1 MKSKE
6 IMLYLAVK
14 YKGNY
19 DEMYNAIRS
28 KLPLKEE
35 DVERV
40 SESIGCKY
48 VTILD
53 QEYPQQLR
61 TAIRPPFVLFY
72 KGNLE
77 LINGSIPLLSVVGS
91 REPSSYS
98 SETVGKICGDLA
110 KKGVGIICGLAKGID
125 TVALKSALPYGKAI
139 AVLGTSL
146 DSCYPL
152 ENYDLQQEIGNY
164 GLLLSEFPPGVGPS
178 KINFPAR
185 NRITVGLS
193 YSLLVGEVQRR
204 SGTLISVTF
213 ALNRGCDIGVL
224 PSRATED
231 TYNNRLIQDGA
242 ILVNSSE
249 DVLDFFSNLVPLK
262 KKIF

>member
-98 SETVGKICGDLA
+98 SETVGKICGDL
-110 KKGVGIICGLAKGID
+110 
-125 TVALKSALPYGKAI
+125 ALKSALPYGKAI